1 MVTAF
6 RAKEAV
12 YLLCNSEHIDK
23 DIPADVASCMH
34 GECRDLVLVAIHI
47 ACMVH
52 ASAQTK
58 L

>member
-52 ASAQTK
+52 A
-58 L
+58 

>member
-1 MVTAF
+1 MVTAY
-6 RAKEAV
+6 EAV

-23 DIPADVASCMH
+23 DIPAAVASRMH
-34 GECRDLVLVAIHI
+34 GKCRDLILVAIHI